1 MFPTITKEKFMNNRL
16 LFKVFAALI
25 LAFIAGMIT
34 EPESS
39 FIKIYDLIGR
49 LFLNALTLVVVPLV
63 AASIITGAAK
73 MGSEE
78 AFEKLGAKTCF
89 YFVLNSFTAAL
100 LGLLLV
106 IVMAP
111 GVSSSAN
118 LQALAS
124 IGKVQQ
130 IESLAEGNLFDQFA
144 GILLKIVPSNIL
156 QVASQ
161 GQMLGLIFFSLLF
174 GFFISK
180 IEPHAGSVMLHFWK
194 AVFQIMMKITHL
206 VMRALPIGVFGLVA
220 KVVATT
226 GADSISSVAWFFLTI
241 TLGLFIYGLLV
252 LPLMLSLIGRINP
265 IVYIRAMAPAIF
277 TALSTSSSAATLPIT
292 IDCMEKRVGV
302 SNRICSFTLP
312 LGTSL
317 NCAGTALYAS
327 VATVYIAQS
336 YGMDLGPGTL
346 LTILM
351 MSFLTS
357 FGMAG
362 IPSASLVSIVVILN
376 AIGLPGEGIGLVLAV
391 ERIVDMMRTS
401 VNVFGNSCST
411 VFIAKSEGEVV
422 LA

>member
-1 MFPTITKEKFMNNRL
+1 MNNRL
-16 LFKVFAALI
+16 LLKVFLALI
-25 LAFIAGMIT
+25 LAVIAGLVT
-34 EPESS
+34 GPD
-39 FIKIYDLIGR
+39 FYAVKVYDLIGK

-63 AASIITGAAK
+63 ASSIITGAAR

-78 AFEKLGAKTCF
+78 AFEKLGGKTFF
-89 YFVLNSFTAAL
+89 YFVLNSFLAAL

-106 IVMAP
+106 VAIQP
-111 GVSSSAN
+111 GITAGKAASSLMTGSNLEQIKNLAN
-118 LQALAS
+118 GS
-124 IGKVQQ
+124 I
-130 IESLAEGNLFDQFA
+130 FDQFA
-144 GILLKIVPSNIL
+144 EILLKIVPSNIL

-161 GQMLGLIFFSLLF
+161 SQMLGLIFFSLLF

-180 IEPHAGSVMLHFWK
+180 IEVHSGSVILHFWK

-226 GADSISSVAWFFLTI
+226 GADSIASVGWFFLTI
-241 TLGLFIYGLLV
+241 SLGLCIYTFIV
-252 LPLMLSLIGRINP
+252 LPIMISLIGRVNP
-265 IVYIRAMAPAIF
+265 ILYFKAMAPALF

-302 SNRICSFTLP
+302 SNRITSFTLP
-312 LGTSL
+312 LGTPL
-317 NCAGTALYAS
+317 NCAGTSLYAV
-327 VATVYIAQS
+327 VATIYIAQS
-336 YGMDLGPGTL
+336 YGMELGISTL
-346 LTILM
+346 FTILIM
-351 MSFLTS
+351 AFFTS

-376 AIGLPGEGIGLVLAV
+376 SIGIPPEGIGLVLAV
-391 ERIVDMMRTS
+391 ERIVDMMRTV

-411 VFIAKSEGEVV
+411 LFIAKSEGEKV

>member
-1 MFPTITKEKFMNNRL
+1 MNNRL
-16 LFKVFAALI
+16 LLKVFLALI
-25 LAFIAGMIT
+25 LAVIAGLVT
-34 EPESS
+34 GPDVYAV
-39 FIKIYDLIGR
+39 KVYDLIGK

-63 AASIITGAAK
+63 ASSIITGAAR

-78 AFEKLGAKTCF
+78 AFEKLGSKTFF
-89 YFVLNSFTAAL
+89 YFILNSFLAAL

-106 IVMAP
+106 VAIQP
-111 GVSSSAN
+111 GIASGSTASSLMNGSNLEQIKNLAN
-118 LQALAS
+118 GS
-124 IGKVQQ
+124 I
-130 IESLAEGNLFDQFA
+130 FDQFA
-144 GILLKIVPSNIL
+144 EILLKIVPSNIL

-180 IEPHAGSVMLHFWK
+180 IEVHSGSVILHFWK

-206 VMRALPIGVFGLVA
+206 VMKALPIGVFGLVA

-226 GADSISSVAWFFLTI
+226 GSDSIASVAWFFLTI
-241 TLGLFIYGLLV
+241 SLGLSIYTFIV
-252 LPLMLSLIGRINP
+252 LPIMISFIGRVNP
-265 IVYIRAMAPAIF
+265 VSYFKAMAPALF

-302 SNRICSFTLP
+302 SNRITSFTLP
-312 LGTSL
+312 LGTPL
-317 NCAGTALYAS
+317 NCAGTSLYAV

-336 YGMDLGPGTL
+336 YGMELGISTL
-346 LTILM
+346 FTILIM
-351 MSFLTS
+351 AFFTS

-376 AIGLPGEGIGLVLAV
+376 SIGIPAEGIGLILAV
-391 ERIVDMMRTS
+391 ERIVDMMRTV

-411 VFIAKSEGEVV
+411 LFIAKSEGEKV

>member
-1 MFPTITKEKFMNNRL
+1 MNNRL
-16 LFKVFAALI
+16 LLKVFLALI
-25 LAFIAGMIT
+25 LAVIAGLVT
-34 EPESS
+34 GPD
-39 FIKIYDLIGR
+39 FYAVKVYDLIGK

-63 AASIITGAAK
+63 ASSIITGAAR

-78 AFEKLGAKTCF
+78 AFESLGGKTFF
-89 YFVLNSFTAAL
+89 YFVLNSFLAAL

-106 IVMAP
+106 VAIQP
-111 GVSSSAN
+111 GITAGKAASSLMTGSNLEQIKNLAN
-118 LQALAS
+118 GS
-124 IGKVQQ
+124 I
-130 IESLAEGNLFDQFA
+130 FDQFA
-144 GILLKIVPSNIL
+144 EILLKIVPSNIL

-180 IEPHAGSVMLHFWK
+180 IEVHSGSVILHFWK

-226 GADSISSVAWFFLTI
+226 GADSIASVGWFFLTI
-241 TLGLFIYGLLV
+241 SLGLCIYTFIV
-252 LPLMLSLIGRINP
+252 LPIMISLIGRVNP
-265 IVYIRAMAPAIF
+265 ILYFKAMAPALF

-302 SNRICSFTLP
+302 SNRITSFTLP
-312 LGTSL
+312 LGTPL
-317 NCAGTALYAS
+317 NCAGTSLYAV
-327 VATVYIAQS
+327 VATIYIAQS
-336 YGMDLGPGTL
+336 YGMELGISTL
-346 LTILM
+346 FTILIM
-351 MSFLTS
+351 AFFTS

-376 AIGLPGEGIGLVLAV
+376 SIGIPPEGIGLVLAV
-391 ERIVDMMRTS
+391 ERIVDMMRTV

-411 VFIAKSEGEVV
+411 LFIAKSEGEKV

>member
-1 MFPTITKEKFMNNRL
+1 MNNKL

-25 LAFIAGMIT
+25 LAFIAGMVT
-34 EPESS
+34 DPNSS
-39 FIKIYDLIGR
+39 FIKIYDLIGK

-89 YFVLNSFTAAL
+89 YFVLNSFLAAL

-106 IVMAP
+106 TVMAP
-111 GVSSSAN
+111 GITSHAN
-118 LQALAS
+118 LSNLAS

-130 IESLAEGNLFDQFA
+130 LESLAEGNLFDQFA

-180 IEPHAGSVMLHFWK
+180 IEPHTGSIMLNFWK

-226 GADSISSVAWFFLTI
+226 GADSVASVAKFFLTI
-241 TLGLFIYGLLV
+241 TLGLLMYGLLV
-252 LPLMLSLIGRINP
+252 LPLMLMLIARINP
-265 IVYIRAMAPAIF
+265 IKYLKAMAPAIF

-312 LGTSL
+312 LGTAL
-317 NCAGTALYAS
+317 NCAGTALYAA

-336 YGMDLGPGTL
+336 YGMDLSSGTL

-401 VNVFGNSCST
+401 VNVFGNSCSA
-411 VFIAKSEGEVV
+411 VFIAKSEGETV

>member
-1 MFPTITKEKFMNNRL
+1 MNNKL
-16 LFKVFAALI
+16 LIKVFAAI
-25 LAFIAGMIT
+25 ALAFIAGLLT
-34 EPESS
+34 GPNVYA
-39 FIKIYDLIGR
+39 IKVYDLIGK

-63 AASIITGAAK
+63 AASIITGAAR

-78 AFEKLGAKTCF
+78 AFERLGAKTFF

-106 IVMAP
+106 TILNP
-111 GVSSSAN
+111 GSISNSSSIIVEN
-118 LQALAS
+118 VS
-124 IGKVQQ
+124 Q
-130 IESLAEGNLFDQFA
+130 IESLAEGGLFDQFA
-144 GILLKIVPSNIL
+144 GIILKIIPSNIL
-156 QVASQ
+156 QVAAQ

-180 IEPHAGSVMLHFWK
+180 IETHASSIMLGFWK

-206 VMRALPIGVFGLVA
+206 VMKALPLGVFGLVA

-226 GADSISSVAWFFLTI
+226 GADSIESLAKFMFTI
-241 TLGLFIYGLLV
+241 SLGFFIYMFLV
-252 LPLMLSLIGRINP
+252 LPLMLSIIGRVNP
-265 IVYIRAMAPAIF
+265 FAYFKAMAPAIF
-277 TALSTSSSAATLPIT
+277 TAFSTSSSAATLPVT

-312 LGTSL
+312 LGTAL
-317 NCAGTALYAS
+317 NCAGTSMYAA
-327 VATVYIAQS
+327 VTTVYIAQS
-336 YGMDLGPGTL
+336 YGIDLGAGKL
-346 LTILM
+346 LSILL

-376 AIGLPGEGIGLVLAV
+376 ALGIPPDGIGLVVAV
-391 ERIVDMMRTS
+391 DRIVDMMRTS

-411 VFIAKSEGEVV
+411 AFIAKSEGESI
-422 LA
+422 L